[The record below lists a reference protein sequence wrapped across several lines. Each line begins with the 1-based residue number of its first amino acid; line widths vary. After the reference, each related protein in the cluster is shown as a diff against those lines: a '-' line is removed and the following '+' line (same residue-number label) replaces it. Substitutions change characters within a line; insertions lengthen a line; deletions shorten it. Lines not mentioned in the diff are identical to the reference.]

1 MTVCYLG
8 GRDDVVSCRLN
19 PIKPACSDIG
29 CLRTTSCCVNRR
41 VGYSDVER
49 SLNIRTASID
59 SASNGGCS
67 HIVVIAVTL
76 GIYGCITDTDASHCS
91 YTGGSDSGS
100 IITHTRKTFASRR
113 QGDIADSDVP
123 ARVVRA
129 IGSGIA
135 SYSCTTCTA
144 CGCQHIIAV
153 APRDS
158 HGTAL
163 CYIDACAIS
172 GGHAV
177 LAQHMDGGAG
187 IARDADGIT
196 TSYADVGIL
205 QINCR
210 IVAGDGDGLPEATAH
225 PVIPIAIDLQ

>member
-1 MTVCYLG
+1 MRYLISTFVIDMTVCYPG

-19 PIKPACSDIG
+19 HIHPACSDIG
-29 CLRTTSCCVNRR
+29 RMRTTSCCVNRR

-49 SLNIRTASID
+49 GLDIQTYSID

-67 HIVVIAVTL
+67 HIDVIAVTL

-100 IITHTRKTFASRR
+100 KITRTRRTFASRR

-123 ARVVRA
+123 TRVVSA

-144 CGCQHIIAV
+144 CGCQLILLPA
-153 APRDS
+153 APRN
-158 HGTAL
+158 
-163 CYIDACAIS
+163 
-172 GGHAV
+172 GHAAA
-177 LAQHMDGGAG
+177 LRRCCWKRCCPRPPHG
-187 IARDADGIT
+187 
-196 TSYADVGIL
+196 
-205 QINCR
+205 
-210 IVAGDGDGLPEATAH
+210 
-225 PVIPIAIDLQ
+225 

>member
-67 HIVVIAVTL
+67 HIVVIAGCSHIVVIAATL
-76 GIYGCITDTDASHCS
+76 GIYGCITDTDASYCFN
-91 YTGGSDSGS
+91 TDGSDSGS
-100 IITHTRKTFASRR
+100 KITRLHITFASRR
-113 QGDIADSDVP
+113 QGDIADNDVP

-129 IGSGIA
+129 VGSGIA
-135 SYSCTTCTA
+135 A
-144 CGCQHIIAV
+144 IPALP
-153 APRDS
+153 APPVDVS
-158 HGTAL
+158 
-163 CYIDACAIS
+163 
-172 GGHAV
+172 
-177 LAQHMDGGAG
+177 
-187 IARDADGIT
+187 
-196 TSYADVGIL
+196 TSL
-205 QINCR
+205 R
-210 IVAGDGDGLPEATAH
+210 SR
-225 PVIPIAIDLQ
+225 PVIVTVLPCAT